1 MDPRN
6 NTEIDSSGNKPEEK
20 FFLLR
25 KNWRRAE
32 NVLFG
37 IVLFFVSIYFVLQS
51 PAVQNWLVRRVIE
64 QASVALNTKVDLR
77 RIDIEFFDNILLE
90 DFFIEDARGDT
101 LIYVKKLGV
110 GMKSNFFTLLGQEI
124 EIDQIELTGA
134 RIYSRR
140 IEGDT
145 MNTIRTFL
153 SRIPQKQG
161 SGKSAAIKLRIQHL
175 NLTDVV
181 YLSDTEV
188 NNSRDPQVID
198 RERQYF
204 HIPSGQL
211 KIQSIDTENQ
221 FVDIQT
227 ARFDG
232 LYIDL
237 ESYER
242 PARLPFR
249 PRAPKP
255 VKSDKPRVPMTFL
268 VGDLSLRNGKFQFDQ
283 FFNVRMTALPAE
295 VMDYDHLDITDIALD
310 GTDFEFND
318 EFNNNDFLLSGTIRH
333 LAASERCGFQLKH
346 AEAASIQISD
356 TLASLSGTRI
366 QTASSSLGDNIQL
379 RYSGY
384 RDIRNFVDSVS
395 MYIRLSPGS
404 SIQLGD
410 ISHFDR
416 HVAENEFFQLNHGEV
431 ADIEGIIQGKI
442 DRLRG
447 DSLKLAL
454 GSTARIEG
462 SMKASNLNQESSS
475 PVILAFDLKE
485 FRTDLGTVQRII
497 PSFKPPGQLFRL
509 GSISFKGE
517 YQLYDWV
524 DHVIYGELGSD
535 LGGGSI
541 DLRMNLK
548 DGPEKAVYGGELN
561 MKQFNL
567 AGWTLDDRFGNAT
580 FDIQVDDQSTGLSL
594 ATIRTA
600 IKGKIDTLTFNGY
613 KYRGVSLN
621 GKFDQKVFDGALVSD
636 DPNFQFTFDGL
647 VNLKNEIPEFDF
659 KSRITRI
666 DLAKLNLTEKDL
678 TISGDVKYLQLKGSN
693 FEKLTGRAEFS
704 NMKLN
709 QDYDATIHN
718 VGSVKIETSYRSDGS
733 RYFVVASDIL
743 KVEMSGSYNLE
754 TVFPNLLKQLTAN
767 HGGFFR
773 QLGVNTGQTD
783 RLVTAERYELKLEVR
798 DSRSL
803 TKLISPDLD
812 TLRDMYL
819 RMNVEADK
827 GLAYI
832 NLQLPEIR
840 YGSMSLQDPNITV
853 STLEDSL
860 FYSLSVPTILFSGER
875 SVPQVQLSGILV
887 LDELFFKLEAKG
899 RQDDEL
905 TSSYIESLLL
915 NGDLTVVD
923 SLWQLRFNSSMIKIL
938 RQEWLIADDN
948 YVRFNNNYFET
959 REFELFSGVK
969 RILLEGLNE
978 GRGARFS
985 LTNFN
990 LNELNRLFDPEM
1002 IRLNGKIYDFE
1013 VRIGDIFKQENIEI
1027 GFLTDTMY
1035 INEHPYGMLLG
1046 NIDMADMNS
1055 PLQAKVF
1062 LRQNDSTR
1070 MRVALAWTP
1079 ADGKYSYSAAVDQRV
1094 KPGNMIGKADFKNFP
1109 FEIIETFVPEISL
1122 TSGRVEGNLTLS
1134 GTPSKIGLDGSITVN
1149 EGQTRLEYL
1158 KAMFHIRN
1166 QVIRLTPNS
1175 IEAKK
1180 DTIWDASLKHFAFV
1194 DATLQH
1200 TNFADWSV
1208 DCSIKSADN
1217 QFLMMNTTAKDSD
1230 LYYGQGI
1237 GSFTCDISGTFELT
1251 NMHITAVTGKDTR
1264 LFLPLSTVSDASEV
1278 NFITFTN
1285 DTAEDSK
1292 TDANKVVKSFSV
1304 NDLKGLNFDLDLT
1317 INPEAEVQLIFDE
1330 QAGDIIRSKG
1340 RGDLTFKYG
1349 VEGNFIMYGRYT
1361 VEEGSYLFTLLN
1373 VVNKPFKMVKGG
1385 TIDWFG
1391 DPYNAKINLDATY
1404 EVNTPPYNFVL
1415 DEVELLSTLKNEA
1428 SIATNVVV
1436 NMHLN
1441 GELMKPDI
1449 TFDMSFP
1456 NVTSQLKSLTD
1467 NRLRILKQDQ
1477 SEMSRQVF
1485 GLVVVGSFL
1494 PPNTGF
1500 IQAGNYA
1507 SSLYNTVTQ
1516 MIANQFSN
1524 YLAGVASEWFKG
1536 NISSLDLDIAYNDYQ
1551 NAVNPGNQAATAG
1564 GREVQFRLKSGF
1576 KDDRI
1581 TVQVGSQF
1589 GVGRS
1594 NLPVANGFLGEDVTV
1609 EIRITED
1616 NHWKFKIYQRL
1627 EPDISG
1633 QRRDRYGVGLSFQK
1647 EYDSFSSMIQGI
1659 GKDMRRRDESR

>member
-1 MDPRN
+1 MAPQN
-6 NTEIDSSGNKPEEK
+6 NTEIDSTGNKPEEK

-32 NVLFG
+32 NILFG
-37 IVLFFVSIYFVLQS
+37 VILFFVSVYFVLQS
-51 PAVQNWLVRRVIE
+51 PAVQNWLARRVIE
-64 QASVALNTKVDLR
+64 QLSVALNTKVELR
-77 RIDIEFFDNILLE
+77 RINIEFFDNILLE
-90 DFFIEDARGDT
+90 DLFIEDSRGDT
-101 LIYVKKLGV
+101 LIYVRKLGA
-110 GMKSNFFTLLGQEI
+110 GMKSNFFTLLRQDIEI
-124 EIDQIELTGA
+124 EQIELTGA

-140 IEGDT
+140 AEGDT
-145 MNTIRTFL
+145 MNTLKTFL
-153 SRIPQKQG
+153 SRIPG
-161 SGKSAAIKLRIQHL
+161 ETNSGKSTSVRLRVQHL

-188 NNSRDPQVID
+188 NNSRDPKFID

-211 KIQSIDTENQ
+211 KIQSVDTENHL
-221 FVDIQT
+221 VDIQS

-242 PARLPFR
+242 PARLPYR
-249 PRAPKP
+249 PVVRQPLKAE
-255 VKSDKPRVPMTFL
+255 KPRVPITFL
-268 VGDLSLRNGKFQFDQ
+268 VGELSLRNGRFQLDQ
-283 FFNVRMTALPAE
+283 FFNVRMNNLPSE

-318 EFNNNDFLLSGTIRH
+318 EFNNNDFVLSGAIRH
-333 LAASERCGFQLKH
+333 LAASERCGFKLEH

-356 TLASLSGTRI
+356 TLALLAGTQI
-366 QTASSSLGDNIQL
+366 QTASSSLGDTVQF

-384 RDIRNFVDSVS
+384 RDIRDFVDSVS
-395 MYIRLSPGS
+395 MYVRISPGS

-416 HVAENEFFQLNHGEV
+416 NVAENEFFMLNHGEV

-447 DSLKLAL
+447 DNLKLAL

-462 SMKASNLNQESSS
+462 SMKAGNLNQESSS
-475 PVILAFDLKE
+475 PVILSFDLKE

-497 PSFKPPGQLFRL
+497 PSFRPPAQLFRL

-535 LGGGSI
+535 LGGGNL
-541 DLRMNLK
+541 DLRLNLK
-548 DGPEKAVYGGELN
+548 DGPDKAVYGGELN

-580 FDIQVDDQSTGLSL
+580 FDIRVDDQSTGLSL
-594 ATIRTA
+594 ATIKTA
-600 IKGKIDTLTFNGY
+600 IKGRIDTLVFNGY
-613 KYRGVSLN
+613 KYRGITLN

-647 VNLKNEIPEFDF
+647 VNLKNDIPEFDF
-659 KSRITRI
+659 KSKIDRI

-678 TISGDVKYLQLKGSN
+678 HLSGDIKYLQLKGAS

-704 NMKLN
+704 NIKLD
-709 QDYDATIHN
+709 QDYGAIIHN
-718 VGSVKIETSYRSDGS
+718 AGSAKIETSYRSDGS
-733 RYFVVASDIL
+733 RYFVVTSDIL
-743 KVEMSGSYNLE
+743 KVEMSGAYNLE
-754 TVFPNLLKQLTAN
+754 TVFPNLLRQLTAN
-767 HGGFFR
+767 HRGFFR
-773 QLGVNTGQTD
+773 QLGMGVEDSGAATSS
-783 RLVTAERYELKLEVR
+783 ERYELKLEIR
-798 DSRSL
+798 NSRTL
-803 TKLISPDLD
+803 TKLISPELD
-812 TLRDMYL
+812 TLRDVYL

-827 GLAYI
+827 GIAYI
-832 NLQLPEIR
+832 NLQLPELK
-840 YGSMSLQDPNITV
+840 YGSTSLQDPNVTV
-853 STLEDSL
+853 STLEDSI
-860 FYSLSVPTILFSGER
+860 FYSVRVPTMLFSGER
-875 SVPQVQLSGILV
+875 SVPQVQLSGVLV

-899 RQDDEL
+899 KQDEAL

-923 SLWQLRFNSSMIKIL
+923 SLWQLRFNSSRIKIL

-948 YVRFNNNYFET
+948 YVRFNRNYFET

-978 GRGARFS
+978 GRGARFA

-1002 IRLNGKIYDFE
+1002 IRLDGKIYDFE
-1013 VRIGDIFKQENIEI
+1013 IRIGDIFRQEKIEI

-1035 INEHPYGMLLG
+1035 INEHPYGTLLG

-1070 MRVALAWTP
+1070 MRLALAWTP
-1079 ADGKYSYSAAVDQRV
+1079 DDGTYSYSAAVDQRV
-1094 KPGNMIGKADFKNFP
+1094 KPGNMVGKADFSSFP

-1122 TSGRVEGNLTLS
+1122 TSGRAEGNLTLS
-1134 GTPSKIGLDGSITVN
+1134 GTPSNIGLDGIIKVN
-1149 EGQTRLEYL
+1149 EGQTRLDYL
-1158 KAMFHIRN
+1158 KAMLHIRN
-1166 QVIRLTPNS
+1166 QEIRLTPNS
-1175 IEAKK
+1175 IEALH
-1180 DTIWDASLKHFAFV
+1180 DTIWDASLRHFAFV
-1194 DATLQH
+1194 DATLRH
-1200 TNFADWSV
+1200 SNFTDWSV
-1208 DCSIKSADN
+1208 DCTIKSADN
-1217 QFLMMNTTAKDSD
+1217 QFLMMNTTAGDSD

-1237 GSFTCDISGTFELT
+1237 GSFTCDISGTFEVT
-1251 NMHITAVTGKDTR
+1251 NMNIRAETGRDTR
-1264 LFLPLSTVSDASEV
+1264 LYLPLSTVSDASEV

-1285 DTAEDSK
+1285 EAENNSEPGSGK
-1292 TDANKVVKSFSV
+1292 TVKSFSF
-1304 NDLKGLNFDLDLT
+1304 NDLTGLNFSLTLT
-1317 INPEAEVQLIFDE
+1317 ITPDAEVQLIFDE
-1330 QAGDIIRSKG
+1330 QAGDIITSRG
-1340 RGDLTFKYG
+1340 GGDLVFEYG
-1349 VEGNFIMYGRYT
+1349 LDGNFKMYGRYT

-1373 VVNKPFKMVKGG
+1373 VVNKPFRMTKGG

-1391 DPYNAKINLDATY
+1391 NPYNAKISLDATY
-1404 EVNTPPYNFVL
+1404 EVNTAPYNFVQ
-1415 DEVELLSTLKNEA
+1415 DEVELLSSVKNEA
-1428 SIATNVVV
+1428 LKATNVIV

-1441 GELMKPDI
+1441 GDLMKPDI
-1449 TFDMSFP
+1449 TFDMDFP

-1485 GLVVVGSFL
+1485 GLIVMGGFL

-1551 NAVNPGNQAATAG
+1551 TVLNPGNQAAAAG
-1564 GREVQFRLKSGF
+1564 GRELQVRVKSGF

-1616 NHWKFKIYQRL
+1616 NHWRFKIYQRL

-1633 QRRDRYGVGLSFQK
+1633 QRRDRYGIGLSFQK
-1647 EYDSFSSMIQGI
+1647 EYDSFASMLQGI
-1659 GKDMRRRDESR
+1659 GRDLQRRNDSR

>member
-1 MDPRN
+1 MQPQN
-6 NTEIDSSGNKPEEK
+6 HTEIDSSGNKPEEK

-32 NVLFG
+32 NTLFFV
-37 IVLFFVSIYFVLQS
+37 VLFFVSVYFVLQS

-64 QASVALNTKVDLR
+64 QASLALNTKVDLR
-77 RIDIEFFDNILLE
+77 RINVEFFDNILLE
-90 DFFIEDARGDT
+90 DFFIEDSRGDT
-101 LIYVKKLGV
+101 LIYVKRLGV
-110 GMKSNFFTLLGQEI
+110 GMKSNFFTLLGREI
-124 EIDQIELTGA
+124 EIEQIELTGA

-140 IEGDT
+140 AEGDT
-145 MNTIRTFL
+145 MNTVRTFL
-153 SRIPQKQG
+153 SRIPKKEN
-161 SGKSAAIKLRIQHL
+161 SGKSSPISLRIQHL
-175 NLTDVV
+175 NLDDVV

-188 NNSRDPQVID
+188 NNSRNPQIID
-198 RERQYF
+198 CERQYF
-204 HIPSGQL
+204 HIPSGHL
-211 KIQSIDTENQ
+211 KIQSFDTENQ
-221 FVDIQT
+221 FVDIQS

-232 LYIDL
+232 LYVDL

-242 PARLPFR
+242 PAQLPSR
-249 PRAPKP
+249 PRSPKP
-255 VKSDKPRVPMTFL
+255 AKTGKNRVPMTFL
-268 VGDLSLRNGKFQFDQ
+268 VGELSLRNGRFQFDQ
-283 FFNVRMTALPAE
+283 FFNVRMNPLPAE

-318 EFNNNDFLLSGTIRH
+318 EFDNNDFILSGAIKH
-333 LAASERCGFQLKH
+333 LAASERCGFQLNH
-346 AEAASIQISD
+346 AEAARIQVSD
-356 TLASLSGTRI
+356 TLASLAGTKI
-366 QTASSSLGDNIQL
+366 QTSASSLGDTVL
-379 RYSGY
+379 FRYSGY

-395 MYIRLSPGS
+395 MYIHFSPGS
-404 SIQLGD
+404 RLQLGD
-410 ISHFDR
+410 ITHFDR
-416 HVAENEFFQLNHGEV
+416 NVAENEFFQLNHGEV
-431 ADIEGIIQGKI
+431 ADVEGVIQGKI

-447 DSLKLAL
+447 DDLKLAL

-475 PVILAFDLKE
+475 PVILSFDLKE
-485 FRTDLGTVQRII
+485 FRTDLATVQRII
-497 PSFKPPGQLFRL
+497 PSFKPPEQLFRL
-509 GSISFKGE
+509 GSISFRGE

-535 LGGGSI
+535 LGNGSL
-541 DLRMNLK
+541 DLRLNLK
-548 DGPEKAVYGGELN
+548 DGPDKAVYGGELN

-580 FDIQVDDQSTGLSL
+580 FDIKVDDQSTGLSL
-594 ATIRTA
+594 STIKTA
-600 IKGKIDTLTFNGY
+600 IKGTIDTLTFNGY
-613 KYRGVSLN
+613 KYRGISLN
-621 GKFDQKVFDGALVSD
+621 GKFDQKIFDGALVSD

-659 KSRITRI
+659 KSKINRI

-678 TISGDVKYLQLKGSN
+678 TISGNVKYLQLKGAS

-704 NMKLN
+704 NLKLN
-709 QDYDATIHN
+709 QDYDAIIHN
-718 VGSVKIETSYRSDGS
+718 IGSLKIETSYLTDGS
-733 RYFVVASDIL
+733 RYFVVASDII
-743 KVEMSGSYNLE
+743 KVEMSGTYNLE
-754 TVFPNLLKQLTAN
+754 TVFPNLVRQLTAN
-767 HGGFFR
+767 HDGFFK
-773 QLGVNTGQTD
+773 QLGLESNNPDSPATG
-783 RLVTAERYELKLEVR
+783 ERYELKLEIR

-803 TKLISPDLD
+803 TRLVAPELD
-812 TLRDMYL
+812 TLRDVYL
-819 RMNVEADK
+819 RLNVEADK
-827 GLAYI
+827 GIAYI
-832 NLQLPEIR
+832 NLQLPELR
-840 YGSMSLQDPNITV
+840 YGSMSFQDPNITV
-853 STLEDSL
+853 STVEDSL
-860 FYSLSVPTILFSGER
+860 FYSLRVPTILFSGER
-875 SVPQVQLSGILV
+875 SVPQVQLSGVLV
-887 LDELFFKLEAKG
+887 LDELFFRMEAKG
-899 RQDDEL
+899 KQDDEL
-905 TSSYIESLLL
+905 TSTYIESLLL

-923 SLWQLRFNSSMIKIL
+923 SLWQLRFNSSRITIL

-959 REFELFSGVK
+959 RDFELFSGVK

-1002 IRLNGKIYDFE
+1002 IRLDGKIYDFE
-1013 VRIGDIFKQENIEI
+1013 VRIGDIFEQENIEI

-1035 INEHPYGMLLG
+1035 INEHPYGTLLG

-1079 ADGKYSYSAAVDQRV
+1079 ADGKYSYSTAVDQRV
-1094 KPGNMIGKADFKNFP
+1094 KPGNMIGKADFRNFP
-1109 FEIIETFVPEISL
+1109 FEILETFVPDISL

-1134 GTPSKIGLDGSITVN
+1134 GTPSRIGLDGSILIN
-1149 EGQTRLEYL
+1149 DGQTRLDYL
-1158 KAMFHIRN
+1158 KAMFHIHN

-1175 IEAKK
+1175 IEALH

-1200 TNFADWSV
+1200 SNFSDWIV

-1217 QFLMMNTTAKDSD
+1217 QFLMMNTTAEDSD
-1230 LYYGQGI
+1230 LYYGQAI

-1251 NMHITAVTGKDTR
+1251 NMDITAVTGRDTR
-1264 LFLPLSTVSDASEV
+1264 LYLPLSTVSDASEV
-1278 NFITFTN
+1278 SFITFTN
-1285 DTAEDSK
+1285 EETEEGESDVS
-1292 TDANKVVKSFSV
+1292 KVVKSFSF
-1304 NDLKGLNFDLDLT
+1304 NDLKGLNFNMELS

-1340 RGDLTFKYG
+1340 RGDLIFKYG
-1349 VEGNFIMYGRYT
+1349 VDGNFTMYGRYT
-1361 VEEGSYLFTLLN
+1361 VEEGSYLFTLMNL
-1373 VVNKPFKMVKGG
+1373 VNKPFRMVKGG
-1385 TIDWFG
+1385 TIDWYG
-1391 DPYNAKINLDATY
+1391 NPYDARINLNATY
-1404 EVNTPPYNFVL
+1404 EVSTAPYNFVL
-1415 DEVELLSTLKNEA
+1415 DEVELLSTVKNEA
-1428 SIATNVVV
+1428 SIPTNVIV
-1436 NMHLN
+1436 NMNLS

-1449 TFDMSFP
+1449 TFDMDFP

-1485 GLVVVGSFL
+1485 GLVVVGGFL

-1551 NAVNPGNQAATAG
+1551 NAVNPGDQAAAIG
-1564 GREVQFRLKSGF
+1564 GREVQFKLKSGF

-1616 NHWKFKIYQRL
+1616 NHWRFKIYQRL

-1659 GKDMRRRDESR
+1659 GKDMKRRGDTR

>member
-1 MDPRN
+1 MAPQN
-6 NTEIDSSGNKPEEK
+6 NTEIDSTGNKPDEK

-25 KNWRRAE
+25 QSWRRAE
-32 NVLFG
+32 NILFG
-37 IVLFFVSIYFVLQS
+37 VILFFVSVYFVLQS

-64 QASVALNTKVDLR
+64 QISVALNTRVELR
-77 RIDIEFFDNILLE
+77 RVNIEFFDNVLLE
-90 DFFIEDARGDT
+90 DLFIEDSRGDT
-101 LIYVKKLGV
+101 LIYVRKLGA
-110 GMKSNFFTLLGQEI
+110 GMKSNFFTLLSQDIEI
-124 EIDQIELTGA
+124 EQIELTGA

-140 IEGDT
+140 AEGDT
-145 MNTIRTFL
+145 MNTIKTFL
-153 SRIPQKQG
+153 SRIPGKE
-161 SGKSAAIKLRIQHL
+161 STGKSAAVRLRIQHL

-188 NNSRDPQVID
+188 NNSRDPQIID
-198 RERQYF
+198 HERQYF

-211 KIQSIDTENQ
+211 KIQSVDTENQ
-221 FVDIQT
+221 FVDIQS

-242 PARLPFR
+242 PARLPFK
-249 PRAPKP
+249 PRLRLPEKP
-255 VKSDKPRVPMTFL
+255 DKPRVPMKFL
-268 VGDLSLRNGKFQFDQ
+268 VGELSLRNGRFQFDQ
-283 FFNVRMTALPAE
+283 FFNVRMNSLPSE

-318 EFNNNDFLLSGTIRH
+318 EFNNNDFVLSGAIRH
-333 LAASERCGFQLKH
+333 LAASERCGFELRH
-346 AEAASIQISD
+346 AEAASVQISD
-356 TLASLSGTRI
+356 TLAMLAGTKI
-366 QTASSSLGDNIQL
+366 QTAGSSLGDTVRF

-384 RDIRNFVDSVS
+384 RDMRDFVDSVS

-416 HVAENEFFQLNHGEV
+416 NVAENEFFMLNHGEI

-454 GSTARIEG
+454 GSTARIAG

-475 PVILAFDLKE
+475 PVILSFDLKE

-497 PSFKPPGQLFRL
+497 PSFRPPAQLFRL

-535 LGGGSI
+535 LGDGSL
-541 DLRMNLK
+541 DLRLNLK
-548 DGPEKAVYGGELN
+548 DGPDKAVYGGELN

-580 FDIQVDDQSTGLSL
+580 FDIRVDDQSTGLSL
-594 ATIRTA
+594 STIKTA
-600 IKGKIDTLTFNGY
+600 IKGKIDTLNFNGY
-613 KYRGVSLN
+613 KYRGISLN

-659 KSRITRI
+659 KSKIDRI

-678 TISGDVKYLQLKGSN
+678 HLSGEIKYLQLKGSS
-693 FEKLTGRAEFS
+693 FDKLTGRAEFS
-704 NMKLN
+704 NIKLD
-709 QDYDATIHN
+709 QDYGSIIHN
-718 VGSVKIETSYRSDGS
+718 AGSAKIETSYRTDGS
-733 RYFVVASDIL
+733 RYFVVVSDIL
-743 KVEMSGSYNLE
+743 KVEMSGTYNLE
-754 TVFPNLLKQLTAN
+754 TVFPNLLRQLTAN
-767 HGGFFR
+767 HRGFFR
-773 QLGVNTGQTD
+773 QLGVDIEDSGAATSG
-783 RLVTAERYELKLEVR
+783 ERYELKLEVR
-798 DSRSL
+798 DSRTL
-803 TKLISPDLD
+803 TKLIAPELD
-812 TLRDMYL
+812 TLRDVYL

-827 GLAYI
+827 GIAYI
-832 NLQLPEIR
+832 NLQLPELK
-840 YGSMSLQDPNITV
+840 YGSVNLQDPNVTV
-853 STLEDSL
+853 STLEDSI
-860 FYSLSVPTILFSGER
+860 FYSVRVPAILFSGER
-875 SVPQVQLSGILV
+875 SVPQVQLSGVLV

-899 RQDDEL
+899 KQDDEL

-923 SLWQLRFNSSMIKIL
+923 SLWQLRFNSSRIKIL

-948 YVRFNNNYFET
+948 YVRFNSSYFET
-959 REFELFSGVK
+959 RSFELFSGAK

-978 GRGARFS
+978 GRGARFA

-1002 IRLNGKIYDFE
+1002 IRLDGKIYDFE
-1013 VRIGDIFKQENIEI
+1013 IRIGDIFRQEKIEI

-1035 INEHPYGMLLG
+1035 INEHPYGTLLG

-1070 MRVALAWTP
+1070 MRLALAWTP
-1079 ADGKYSYSAAVDQRV
+1079 ADGTYSYSAAVDQRV
-1094 KPGNMIGKADFKNFP
+1094 KPGNMIGKADFSNFP

-1134 GTPSKIGLDGSITVN
+1134 GTPSKIGLDGSIIVN
-1149 EGQTRLEYL
+1149 EGQTRLDYL
-1158 KAMFHIRN
+1158 KAMLHIRN
-1166 QVIRLTPNS
+1166 QEIRLTPNS
-1175 IEAKK
+1175 IEALH

-1194 DATLQH
+1194 DATLRH
-1200 TNFADWSV
+1200 SNFTDWSV
-1208 DCSIKSADN
+1208 DCTIKSADN
-1217 QFLMMNTTAKDSD
+1217 QFLMMNTTAGDSD

-1237 GSFTCDISGTFELT
+1237 GSFTCDISGTFEVT
-1251 NMHITAVTGKDTR
+1251 NMNIRAETGKDTR
-1264 LFLPLSTVSDASEV
+1264 LYLPLGTVSDASEV

-1285 DTAEDSK
+1285 EAADNTATK
-1292 TDANKVVKSFSV
+1292 TVKSFSFS
-1304 NDLKGLNFDLDLT
+1304 DLKGLNFSLTLT
-1317 INPEAEVQLIFDE
+1317 ITPDAEVQIIFDE

-1340 RGDLTFKYG
+1340 GGDLVFEYG
-1349 VEGNFIMYGRYT
+1349 LDGNFKMYGRYT

-1391 DPYNAKINLDATY
+1391 NPYNAKISLDATY
-1404 EVNTPPYNFVL
+1404 EVSTPPYNFVQ
-1415 DEVELLSTLKNEA
+1415 DEVELLSSVKNEA
-1428 SIATNVVV
+1428 LKPANVKV
-1436 NMHLN
+1436 NMHLS
-1441 GELMKPDI
+1441 GDLMKPDI
-1449 TFDMSFP
+1449 TFDMDFP
-1456 NVTSQLKSLTD
+1456 NATSQLKSLTD

-1485 GLVVVGSFL
+1485 GLVVMGGFL

-1536 NISSLDLDIAYNDYQ
+1536 NISSLDLDIAYNDFQ
-1551 NAVNPGNQAATAG
+1551 TVVNPGNQGATAG
-1564 GREVQFRLKSGF
+1564 GREVQFRVKSGF
-1576 KDDRI
+1576 NKDRI

-1616 NHWKFKIYQRL
+1616 NHWRFKIYQRL

-1633 QRRDRYGVGLSFQK
+1633 QRRDRYGIGLSFQK
-1647 EYDSFSSMIQGI
+1647 EYDSFSSMLQGI
-1659 GKDMRRRDESR
+1659 GSDLKRRSDSR

>member
-1 MDPRN
+1 MDPQN
-6 NTEIDSSGNKPEEK
+6 NTEIDSSGSKPEEK

-32 NVLFG
+32 NILFG
-37 IVLFFVSIYFVLQS
+37 VVLFFVSVYFVLQS

-64 QASVALNTKVDLR
+64 QVSVALNTRVDLR
-77 RIDIEFFDNILLE
+77 RINIEFFDNILLE
-90 DFFIEDARGDT
+90 DFFIEDSRGDT
-101 LIYVKKLGV
+101 LIYVRKLGV
-110 GMKSNFFTLLGQEI
+110 GMKSNFFTLLGEEI
-124 EIDQIELTGA
+124 EIDQIELSGA

-140 IEGDT
+140 AEGDT

-153 SRIPQKQG
+153 SRIPKKENT
-161 SGKSAAIKLRIQHL
+161 GKSSSIRLRVQHL

-204 HIPSGQL
+204 HIPSGLL

-221 FVDIQT
+221 FVDIQS

-242 PARLPFR
+242 PARLPF
-249 PRAPKP
+249 KQK
-255 VKSDKPRVPMTFL
+255 VKQPLKADKPRVPLTFL
-268 VGDLSLRNGKFQFDQ
+268 VGELSLRNGRFQFDQ
-283 FFNVRMTALPAE
+283 FFNVRMTNLPSE

-318 EFNNNDFLLSGTIRH
+318 EFNNNNFVLSGAIKH
-333 LAASERCGFQLKH
+333 LAASERCGFQLNH

-356 TLASLSGTRI
+356 TLASLAGTKI
-366 QTASSSLGDNIQL
+366 QTASSSLGDTVQF

-384 RDIRNFVDSVS
+384 RDIRDFVDSVN
-395 MYIRLSPGS
+395 MYIRLSPES
-404 SIQLGD
+404 RIQLGD
-410 ISHFDR
+410 IAHFDR
-416 HVAENEFFQLNHGEV
+416 NVAENEFFQLNHGEV
-431 ADIEGIIQGKI
+431 ADIEGIIQGKV

-447 DSLKLAL
+447 DNLKLAL

-462 SMKASNLNQESSS
+462 TMKASNLNQESSS
-475 PVILAFDLKE
+475 PVILSFDLKE

-497 PSFKPPGQLFRL
+497 PSFKPPAQLFRL
-509 GSISFKGE
+509 GSISFRGE

-535 LGGGSI
+535 LGGGSL
-541 DLRMNLK
+541 DLRLNLK
-548 DGPEKAVYGGELN
+548 DGPDKAVYGGELN

-594 ATIRTA
+594 STIKTS
-600 IKGKIDTLTFNGY
+600 INGKVDTLTFNGY
-613 KYRGVSLN
+613 KYRGIQLN

-636 DPNFQFTFDGL
+636 DPNFQFSFDGL

-659 KSRITRI
+659 KSRISRI

-678 TISGDVKYLQLKGSN
+678 TISGDINYLQLKGSS

-709 QDYDATIHN
+709 QDYGSIIHN
-718 VGSVKIETSYRSDGS
+718 VGSAQIATTYRENGD
-733 RYFVVASDIL
+733 RYFSVFSDIM
-743 KVEMSGSYNLE
+743 KVEMGGTYNLE
-754 TVFPNLLKQLTAN
+754 TVFPNLLRQLTAN
-767 HGGFFR
+767 HQGFFR
-773 QLGVNTGQTD
+773 QLGVVVDSSANLKS
-783 RLVTAERYELKLEVR
+783 RERYDLTLEIR
-798 DSRSL
+798 DSRTL

-812 TLRDMYL
+812 TLRDVYL
-819 RMNVEADK
+819 RMHIESDK

-832 NLQLPEIR
+832 NLQLPELG
-840 YGSMSLQDPNITV
+840 YGSARLLDPNVTI
-853 STLEDSL
+853 STQEDSIY
-860 FYSLSVPTILFSGER
+860 YSVRVPTVLFSGER
-875 SVPQVQLSGILV
+875 SVPQVQLSGELV
-887 LDELFFKLEAKG
+887 LDELFFRLEAKG

-923 SLWQLRFNSSMIKIL
+923 TLWQLRFNSSRIKIL

-948 YVRFNNNYFET
+948 YVRFNRNYFET

-978 GRGARFS
+978 GRGARFA

-1002 IRLNGKIYDFE
+1002 IRLDGKIYDFE
-1013 VRIGDIFKQENIEI
+1013 VRIGDIFRQENIEV

-1046 NIDMADMNS
+1046 NIDMADMKS
-1055 PLQAKVF
+1055 PLQAKIF

-1070 MRVALAWTP
+1070 LRVAVAWTP
-1079 ADGKYSYSAAVDQRV
+1079 VDGKYSYSSAVDQRV
-1094 KPGNMIGKADFKNFP
+1094 KPGNMIGKADFSSFP
-1109 FEIIETFVPEISL
+1109 FEIIETFVPDISL

-1134 GTPSKIGLDGSITVN
+1134 GTPSKVGLDGSITVN
-1149 EGQTRLEYL
+1149 EGQTRLDYL
-1158 KAMFHIRN
+1158 KAMLHIRN
-1166 QVIRLTPNS
+1166 QEIRLTPNS
-1175 IEAKK
+1175 IEALH
-1180 DTIWDASLKHFAFV
+1180 DTIWDASLKHFALV
-1194 DATLQH
+1194 DATLRH
-1200 TNFADWSV
+1200 VNFADWSV

-1217 QFLMMNTTAKDSD
+1217 QFLMMNTTAGDSD
-1230 LYYGQGI
+1230 MYYGQGI
-1237 GSFTCDISGTFELT
+1237 GSFSCVISGSFEQT
-1251 NMHITAVTGKDTR
+1251 NMDITAETGKDTR
-1264 LFLPLSTVSDASEV
+1264 LFLPLTTVSDASEV

-1285 DTAEDSK
+1285 GVEESESSAS
-1292 TDANKVVKSFSV
+1292 KVVKSFSFS
-1304 NDLKGLNFDLDLT
+1304 DLKGLNFSLKLT
-1317 INPEAEVQLIFDE
+1317 ITPEAEVQLIFDE

-1340 RGDLTFKYG
+1340 GGDLVFKYG
-1349 VEGNFIMYGRYT
+1349 LDGNFSMYGRYT

-1385 TIDWFG
+1385 TIDWYG

-1404 EVNTPPYNFVL
+1404 EVNTAPYNFVQ
-1415 DEVELLSTLKNEA
+1415 DEVELLSSVKNEA

-1436 NMHLN
+1436 NMHLS
-1441 GELMKPDI
+1441 GDLMKPDI
-1449 TFDMSFP
+1449 TFDMDFP

-1485 GLVVVGSFL
+1485 GLVVIGSFL

-1616 NHWKFKIYQRL
+1616 NHWRFKIYQRL

-1633 QRRDRYGVGLSFQK
+1633 QRRDRYGIGLSFQK
-1647 EYDSFSSMIQGI
+1647 EYDSFSSMLQGI
-1659 GKDMRRRDESR
+1659 GRESKRRNDSR